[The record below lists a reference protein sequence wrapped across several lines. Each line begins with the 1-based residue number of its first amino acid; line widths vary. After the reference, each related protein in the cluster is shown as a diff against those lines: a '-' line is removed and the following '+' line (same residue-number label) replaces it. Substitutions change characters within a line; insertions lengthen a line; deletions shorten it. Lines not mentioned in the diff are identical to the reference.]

1 MPPDA
6 AARQRTAVSTIRTE
20 TSLLRRCSITQTWAA
35 LREQGIR
42 TPEVAAWQRM
52 PAAANRFSD
61 AAKAKAMYPYIL
73 NIYNAPAYSQVSGA
87 GGDVAVCV
95 HRMPLH

>member
-1 MPPDA
+1 MPPHA
-6 AARQRTAVSTIRTE
+6 AARQRTTVSTIRIV
-20 TSLLRRCSITQTWAA
+20 TSLLIRCSMTQTWAA

-61 AAKAKAMYPYIL
+61 AAKAKAVYPYIL
-73 NIYNAPAYSQVSGA
+73 NIYNAPAYSQVRGA
-87 GGDVAVCV
+87 GSDIAVCV
-95 HRMPLH
+95 RRLPLH